1 MLDID
6 FCPTDPYH
14 FAVTNSTRVQVYSP
28 RSLQIVQTLSRF
40 KDLAYGG
47 CFRDDGKL
55 IVAGGNEGS
64 IRLFDVE
71 GKSLLRIFKGHT
83 GPVHVTKFLGDR
95 VHVLSGSDDNAVR
108 VWDIPSEKE
117 VIAYTEHQVSSYD
130 HTVKMFDS
138 RIPES
143 VLTVDHG
150 HPVES
155 VLMFPSGGIFLSAG
169 GNVIKVWD
177 ALAGGRL
184 LTTLCHHHKT
194 ITSLTFCK
202 NYQRLLSGSLDRH
215 VKVYDIATYQQ
226 VHSLDFPGSVL
237 SVGVSP
243 DDSVLAVGTVEG
255 LLSLQKRKPDEEET
269 KKKKKRGPGYTYA
282 LKGKTYVP
290 HQIRVRRETPEV
302 TVSVLQELIRRGGI
316 RAALAGRDEKSLNL
330 YANQIG
336 QSAAIDHV
344 LVQLKK
350 TVDQEINYMK
360 QLFEVMGTMDTI
372 FAASQT
378 QSTNQNTDLHEHS
391 NLNLLPSATVQ
402 DSPI

>member
-1 MLDID
+1 
-6 FCPTDPYH
+6 
-14 FAVTNSTRVQVYSP
+14 
-28 RSLQIVQTLSRF
+28 
-40 KDLAYGG
+40 
-47 CFRDDGKL
+47 
-55 IVAGGNEGS
+55 
-64 IRLFDVE
+64 
-71 GKSLLRIFKGHT
+71 
-83 GPVHVTKFLGDR
+83 
-95 VHVLSGSDDNAVR
+95 
-108 VWDIPSEKE
+108 
-117 VIAYTEHQVSSYD
+117 
-130 HTVKMFDS
+130 MFDS

-155 VLMFPSGGIFLSAG
+155 VLMFPSGGIFMSAG

-290 HQIRVRRETPEV
+290 HQSDLLIEHKRKEKLQKYDKFFKKFEHSKAFDAALDIRVRRETPEV

-316 RAALAGRDEKSLNL
+316 RAALAGRDEKSLSFILKFLQKNIGNPRFTPVITDVVNLVVDL